1 MTPEWDSEQPPSY
14 LWRLWLGPVGI
25 ALSFLIAEA
34 ISVQSYGWRGLS
46 KSIPWYS
53 TASAFVL
60 FWTIPV
66 MTTVRAVHITESH
79 LIVRFYV
86 GKQRFYR
93 WDSFRH
99 VSLFEIHHTEDTDG
113 EKHMLRMVPHR
124 GRTVALTDR
133 MSNWDLISRQIQS
146 RVGNVLVGRKS
157 RMERLLWPSRGR

>member
-1 MTPEWDSEQPPSY
+1 MTSEWDSEQPRSY

-25 ALSFLIAEA
+25 ALSFLIAELFSA
-34 ISVQSYGWRGLS
+34 QSYGWRGLI
-46 KSIPWYS
+46 KSIPWWS
-53 TASAFVL
+53 LESAFVFL
-60 FWTIPV
+60 TAIPV
-66 MTTVRAVHITESH
+66 MTTVRAVRISESH
-79 LIVRFYV
+79 LIVRFYA
-86 GKQRFYR
+86 GKQRSFR

-133 MSNWDLISRQIQS
+133 MSNWDLISRQIQT

-157 RMERLLWPSRGR
+157 RMERFLWPNRGR